1 MQAMK
6 TLLIGAAA
14 AASLTLV
21 APLGALAQQAAGPP
35 TPSGPYNPA
44 LAPNDPAQN
53 LPPERRVPDWSIDR
67 RVAWTEQQLQAA
79 QTSGSLNADQLQ
91 GARTQLDAIKHEEAR
106 LKNWHG
112 LYTKSDQQ
120 YLFHRLDQV
129 NARLGFSSPPWGV

>member
-1 MQAMK
+1 MRAFI
-6 TLLIGAAA
+6 LGAAA

-21 APLGALAQQAAGPP
+21 SPLAALAQQEQGPP
-35 TPSGPYNPA
+35 TPQGPYNPA

-67 RVAWTEQQLQAA
+67 RVAWTEQQLEAA
-79 QTSGSLNADQLQ
+79 GSSGKLDADQLQ
-91 GARTQLDAIKHEEAR
+91 RARAQLQTIKQEQAR

-120 YLFHRLDQV
+120 YLFRRLDQIDISMG
-129 NARLGFSSPPWGV
+129 LGPLPWAA